1 MAVMDG
7 LVVGIVSLL
16 VGALA
21 IHVAASFVLSGKQDY
36 LNAVVAAAVGSLV
49 YSLLGFVSGVPLL
62 GPVLLLL
69 LWVGVINWRYPGG
82 WVKAAIIG
90 GGAWIAAIVIL
101 WLLSAAG
108 LFQVSAMGIPG
119 A

>member
-1 MAVMDG
+1 MAPVDG

-21 IHVAASFVLSGKQDY
+21 IHLAASVMLRTERSY

-49 YSLLGFVSGVPLL
+49 YSIFGFLGGIPLL
-62 GPVLLLL
+62 GPLLLLL
-69 LWVGVINWRYPGG
+69 LWVGVINWRYPGD

-90 GGAWIAAIVIL
+90 IVAWASATVIIFILDEIFGLGVGAFGV
-101 WLLSAAG
+101 
-108 LFQVSAMGIPG
+108 PG
-119 A
+119 V